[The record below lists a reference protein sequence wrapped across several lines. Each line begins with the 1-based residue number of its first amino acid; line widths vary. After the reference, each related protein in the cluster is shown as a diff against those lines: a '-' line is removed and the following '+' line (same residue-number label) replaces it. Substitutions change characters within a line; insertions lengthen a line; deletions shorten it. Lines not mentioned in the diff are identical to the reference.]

1 MKKKRNDEMTS
12 LEKTKQVV
20 KILDQKKAENIKV
33 LKIDNITVMTDYFVI
48 ASSDNSTHVKALVE
62 EVEFK
67 MKEQGVTPLRSEGHQ
82 SASWV
87 ILDYGD
93 VIVHIFHEEAREYY
107 DLDKLWA
114 AGEEIALEDLIG

>member
-1 MKKKRNDEMTS
+1 MNS

-20 KILDQKKAENIKV
+20 KILDDKKAENIKV
-33 LKIDNITVMTDYFVI
+33 LKINNITVMTDYFVI
-48 ASSDNSTHVKALVE
+48 ASSDNTTHVKALVE

-67 MKEQGVTPLRSEGHQ
+67 MKEQGITPLRSEGHQ

-107 DLDKLWA
+107 DLDRLWA
-114 AGEEIALEDLIG
+114 AGEEISTADLLA

>member
-1 MKKKRNDEMTS
+1 MTS